1 MFSYLRKIR
10 HLPLYLAI
18 ITKICSGCASSS
30 GQDDFEDEFGNN
42 VNNAQFNENFAEF
55 ENNQGSDGNFNNFE
69 DNGQFDEEFANDG
82 EFVNSANNPFANEF
96 KNDEFGFDNN
106 ENGNLFGSGEFVNN
120 ADQNQ
125 TKGKSNGSVSVA
137 DKNEN
142 TDEDILI
149 TEEPEPEP
157 VFVPLTAKVDPNAIT
172 QYVLPGGSS
181 LHTEP
186 DGASTRS
193 LDQGDHPLIFGDG
206 DWVSTSDGYY
216 IPSQTLSK
224 TPIGRRKQKQSWQ

>member
-1 MFSYLRKIR
+1 MFSYLTKIR
-10 HLPLYLAI
+10 HLTLYLAI
-18 ITKICSGCASSS
+18 LTKICSGCASSS
-30 GQDDFEDEFGNN
+30 GQDDFEDNFENEFGNN
-42 VNNAQFNENFAEF
+42 VNNNEFNENFAEF
-55 ENNQGSDGNFNNFE
+55 ENNQGSDNNFNNFE
-69 DNGQFDEEFANDG
+69 NNGQFDEQFANDG

-96 KNDEFGFDNN
+96 KNDEFGFNN
-106 ENGNLFGSGEFVNN
+106 DDEGDLFGSGEFVNN
-120 ADQNQ
+120 AEENQ
-125 TKGKSNGSVSVA
+125 PVRKSNGSFSVA

-142 TDEDILI
+142 ILI
-149 TEEPEPEP
+149 TEEPEP
-157 VFVPLTAKVDPNAIT
+157 VFVPLKAKVDPNANT

-186 DGASTRS
+186 DGTSTRS